1 MTAPDTAATPAPAP
15 RASVAVTRLDGSP
28 ATPGDL
34 AALALYNYGHF
45 TTLRVERGRVRGLG
59 LHLRRLADDCRT
71 LFGTD
76 PDTVGRLTEGVR
88 AALRRVARAH
98 EAPLTVRVTVC
109 AEDTTLEGPGTTAPT
124 ALLSTRPA
132 AAAAPPPLRL
142 TTATYVRELP
152 EVKHTGLFGTLRL
165 RADVRRRGFD
175 DALLLDHDGHVL
187 EGTTWNICFWD
198 GTRLL
203 WPRGRCLPGVTAR
216 LLREAAAGAGLPVGD
231 AHLTRGGLGSL
242 RAAFATNA
250 AFGVRPVASVDEVL
264 FAPDPDVTALTATLT
279 DRYADVPAEPL

>member
-1 MTAPDTAATPAPAP
+1 MTAPHTPAPAAAP
-15 RASVAVTRLDGSP
+15 RAPVAVTRLDGSP

-34 AALALYNYGHF
+34 AGLALYNYGHF
-45 TTLRVERGRVRGLG
+45 TTLRVERGGVRGLG

-76 PDTVGRLTEGVR
+76 PDTVTGLTDGVR

-98 EAPLTVRVTVC
+98 EAPVTVRVTVC
-109 AEDTTLEGPGTTAPT
+109 APDTTLDGPGTATPT

-132 AAAAPPPLRL
+132 PAAQAPPLRL
-142 TTATYVRELP
+142 TTAAYVRELP
-152 EVKHTGLFGTLRL
+152 EVKHTGLLGTLRL

-175 DALLLDHDGHVL
+175 DALLLDHEGHVL

-198 GTRLL
+198 GARLL

-216 LLREAAAGAGLPVGD
+216 LLRDAAAAAGVPVGD
-231 AHLTRGGLGSL
+231 ASVARAGLGAL
-242 RAAFATNA
+242 RGAFATNA
-250 AFGVRPVASVDEVL
+250 AFGVRPVASVDEVA
-264 FAPDPDVTALTATLT
+264 FAPDPDVAALTATLT
-279 DRYADVPAEPL
+279 ARYADVPADRP